1 MKEKGPD
8 ANRLARFPVKS
19 CLSPERQLFNKNKFP
34 LSIRQERP
42 NSPGARTFPVSE
54 NDGHR
59 SAFFFRKKFSN
70 DGPIAKNVG
79 DEWRKG
85 LEQSKFSIIKI

>member
-42 NSPGARTFPVSE
+42 NSPGARTIPVPE

-59 SAFFFRKKFSN
+59 SAFFSGKNFRTMARLQKTLVMNGEKAWNKANS
-70 DGPIAKNVG
+70 A
-79 DEWRKG
+79 
-85 LEQSKFSIIKI
+85 